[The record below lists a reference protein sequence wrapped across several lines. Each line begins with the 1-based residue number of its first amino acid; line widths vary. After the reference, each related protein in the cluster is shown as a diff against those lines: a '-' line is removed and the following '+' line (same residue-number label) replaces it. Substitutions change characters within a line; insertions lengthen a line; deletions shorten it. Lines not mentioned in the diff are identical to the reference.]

1 MANHYKLSGHGIEL
15 SYTIGGNPSL
25 PALTVTDNGLTQ
37 SYRPDEITVDMTDL
51 GAMVSVPLTAS
62 VDGGG
67 VRFGFFLPV
76 IDVEPGQ
83 RAAVTTS
90 GIIQIY
96 SGPDKGP
103 HRPSTWSCVHLHGI
117 ASRFAGPRITAVAA

>member
-15 SYTIGGNPSL
+15 TYTIGGNPAL

-37 SYRPDEITVDMTDL
+37 HYRPEEITVDLTDL
-51 GAMVSVPLTAS
+51 GTMVSVPLTAS
-62 VDGGG
+62 TGGGG
-67 VRFGFFLPV
+67 VRFGFFLPAV
-76 IDVEPGQ
+76 TVEPGQ

-96 SGPDKGP
+96 SGPDSVP

-117 ASRFAGPRITAVAA
+117 ASQLAGPRITAVAA